1 MKNSM
6 RPRDVPQKPT
16 VTTDTFVRPVDGL
29 DAKLTVRLTSDLHR
43 SIKMLALQRGVS
55 VQDLVN
61 ELLSREVHGPD
72 LSS

>member
-16 VTTDTFVRPVDGL
+16 ATTDTFVRPVDDL

-43 SIKMLALQRGVS
+43 SIKMLALKRGVS